1 MEISFQPGQLIARGV
16 CRHLRSRDFVPLVEF
31 VPGRGLR
38 VDVIALGPKGEIW
51 IVECKSSRAD
61 YMADGK
67 WQGYLPFCDRFFW
80 AVDGAFPLEL
90 LPEATGLIL
99 ADPYDAEIQRFGPVS
114 PLAAPTRKKLI
125 QKFARNAADR
135 LRVFIDPGPAQILAA
150 RQSDAE

>member
-1 MEISFQPGQLIARGV
+1 MQPGQLIARGV
-16 CRHLRSRDFVPLVEF
+16 CRHLRSRDFVPMVEF

-61 YMADGK
+61 YMSDGK

-90 LPEATGLIL
+90 LPEETGLIL
-99 ADPYDAEIQRFGPVS
+99 ADPYDAEIQRFGLETQ
-114 PLAAPTRKKLI
+114 LAAPTRKKLI

-135 LRVFIDPGPAQILAA
+135 LRVFMDPGPAQVLAA
-150 RQSDAE
+150 RRSDAE